1 MAKFINVKPSEYH
14 PQSQT
19 TVITYS
25 SPSDSHQ
32 ISTSHDAK
40 PRKPITSI
48 PPPVYEMA
56 TYDSNSLKSL
66 KEQPID
72 LATFN
77 RLKFVWL
84 DPLLFETRDIYDQIS
99 GMFQWEMCESQYQCV
114 NYICN
119 ECANKRVF
127 FITCGSLGTKVVPLV
142 HDLPQLYCIYVYC
155 ADVIYNQI
163 WANKFS
169 KIRVVCNN
177 DDKYLLPQFAVD
189 VAQANIDWG
198 NALLN
203 AEYSVKKS
211 ASAST
216 ASKTDARLHVNQVK
230 FHNYPSTV
238 LQHVVMPAS
247 NLQINN
253 LSSIPLFRPLNKN
266 INNYPCIFSTNG
278 YSQAYPLDNS
288 NSPSESTVSSSKPL
302 STDPISTSSA
312 TAQIPPLMFV
322 KVSLFQQQSY
332 ENPTLQKATQHTPV
346 KIDDFSAS
354 TSQPLT
360 AQNMKQS
367 NSCESTI
374 STVSTQKRQRKSLV
388 IIDPVSNKP
397 IEIPTQ
403 STNLSTI
410 ELSSSTNI
418 ENERYSTKPTTINS
432 VVSHI
437 KLTVDNS
444 DRSIQAD
451 C

>member
-48 PPPVYEMA
+48 APPVYAMA
-56 TYDSNSLKSL
+56 TYDSNSFKSL

-84 DPLLFETRDIYDQIS
+84 DPLLVETRDIYDEIS
-99 GMFQWEMCESQYQCV
+99 GTFQWEICESQYQCV

-163 WANKFS
+163 WENKFS

-177 DDKYLLPQFAVD
+177 NDKYLLPQFAVD

-203 AEYSVKKS
+203 AGKCNEAKRKYEQALNNLTRYVNHPDP
-211 ASAST
+211 AM
-216 ASKTDARLHVNQVK
+216 VNQVK
-230 FHNYPSTV
+230 QNLDECKHIASFMNY
-238 LQHVVMPAS
+238 LHV
-247 NLQINN
+247 
-253 LSSIPLFRPLNKN
+253 R
-266 INNYPCIFSTNG
+266 
-278 YSQAYPLDNS
+278 
-288 NSPSESTVSSSKPL
+288 E
-302 STDPISTSSA
+302 
-312 TAQIPPLMFV
+312 
-322 KVSLFQQQSY
+322 
-332 ENPTLQKATQHTPV
+332 
-346 KIDDFSAS
+346 
-354 TSQPLT
+354 
-360 AQNMKQS
+360 
-367 NSCESTI
+367 
-374 STVSTQKRQRKSLV
+374 
-388 IIDPVSNKP
+388 
-397 IEIPTQ
+397 
-403 STNLSTI
+403 
-410 ELSSSTNI
+410 
-418 ENERYSTKPTTINS
+418 
-432 VVSHI
+432 
-437 KLTVDNS
+437 
-444 DRSIQAD
+444 
-451 C
+451 